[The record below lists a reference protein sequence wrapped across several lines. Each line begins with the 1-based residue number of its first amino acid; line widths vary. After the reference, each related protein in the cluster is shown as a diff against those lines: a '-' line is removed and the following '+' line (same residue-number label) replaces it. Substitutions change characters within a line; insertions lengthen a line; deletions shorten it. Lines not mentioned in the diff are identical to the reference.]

1 MKTGYETKFLPG
13 ARLHPYRDSINAFF
27 FLWSIPRWRIGD
39 ETRSSF
45 PPPSRG
51 KCVLA
56 KNPRSATLDI
66 RSFPSRHSLPGV
78 KDPRRDRERSR
89 ERERERIMEEED
101 REWGERETRINRSS
115 RCALIVVLCSNLRV
129 NAVMK
134 KQRWGMLAYQTTPF
148 PLEFPNVLRK

>member
-27 FLWSIPRWRIGD
+27 FSLVDSSLEDWGWDSIVFSSPFAR
-39 ETRSSF
+39 ETRPRQESAI
-45 PPPSRG
+45 R
-51 KCVLA
+51 
-56 KNPRSATLDI
+56 NPW
-66 RSFPSRHSLPGV
+66 HSLFSFATQSFGGQ
-78 KDPRRDRERSR
+78 RSTERSR